1 MARIAFRMQVK
12 PGKLDE
18 YIAPHRAVW
27 PELLDD
33 LRAAGYRDYSI
44 FHDGHDLFAVL
55 ECDDWEAA
63 NARLASSDA
72 NRRWQAFMGDYL
84 EQAVDAKGG
93 PTRLMPEIFR
103 LE

>member
-12 PGKLDE
+12 AGKLEE
-18 YIAPHRAVW
+18 YIAHHGAVW

-44 FHDGHDLFAVL
+44 FHDGNDLFAVL

-63 NARLASSDA
+63 NARLAGSDA
-72 NRRWQAFMGDYL
+72 NRRWQAFMHEYL
-84 EQAVDAKGG
+84 EQQVDAETG

-103 LE
+103 LD